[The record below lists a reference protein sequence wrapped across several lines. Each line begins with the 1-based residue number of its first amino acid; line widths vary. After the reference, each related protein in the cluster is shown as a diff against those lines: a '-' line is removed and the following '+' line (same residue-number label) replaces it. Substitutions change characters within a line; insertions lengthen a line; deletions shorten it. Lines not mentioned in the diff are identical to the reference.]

1 MGQISKAV
9 ACLCIFSIM
18 LVGCYSSTMI
28 DPGGG
33 EKEKMHSGRIKSV
46 ILMDGTR
53 YAFDGVPT
61 VVNDTIF
68 GEVTPIESEPAEVSI
83 PLSEL
88 AQTGQS
94 PSGNIEWVVTKEGTE
109 YRFEKSP
116 AIVNGAIVG
125 KPKNPESVPSKI
137 TVPLAQVREACVSEF
152 LPVETAVSV
161 GLCVTMVVA
170 AIISIPNSSYMW

>member
-1 MGQISKAV
+1 M
-9 ACLCIFSIM
+9 
-18 LVGCYSSTMI
+18 VGSTFE
-28 DPGGG
+28 G
-33 EKEKMHSGRIKSV
+33 
-46 ILMDGTR
+46 L
-53 YAFDGVPT
+53 PT
-61 VVNDTIF
+61 VVNDTII
-68 GEVTPIESEPAEVSI
+68 GEVTANENGPVEVSI

-125 KPKNPESVPSKI
+125 KPKTPEFVPSKI
-137 TVPLAQVREACVSEF
+137 TVPLSQVRDACVSEF
-152 LPVETAVSV
+152 LPVETAISV
-161 GLCVTMVVA
+161 GLCATMVVA